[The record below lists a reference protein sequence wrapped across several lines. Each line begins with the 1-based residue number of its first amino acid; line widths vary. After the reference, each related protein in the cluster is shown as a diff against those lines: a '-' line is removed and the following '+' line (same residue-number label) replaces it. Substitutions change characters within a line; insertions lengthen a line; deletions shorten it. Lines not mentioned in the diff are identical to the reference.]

1 MSTIETAQDPPSRSG
16 FDVTRTLT
24 FFFEDPN
31 WVAKLLVGSLFAA
44 LSPFLI
50 GAVFMVGYAIALA
63 RQTMKGEQSML
74 PEWDDFRSIFID
86 GLRGMALSL
95 AHKLPLIILTVFLA
109 FALLGGIFLQREG
122 GAAPQEFMFYGLPAL
137 FGGWVLFFLLSLA
150 VLIYVPAAFVRFVRT
165 DSLGAAFDFME
176 NVDFIRRHI
185 STYVLALLAI
195 VLAAFISQFGV
206 LVFCIGIFPA
216 AFWSSCVM
224 GYVIGQLA
232 RLDHEPSTTA

>member
-1 MSTIETAQDPPSRSG
+1 MSTTETVQDSRSQSG
-16 FDVTRTLT
+16 FDVARTLS

-50 GAVFMVGYAIALA
+50 GAVFLVGYAIALA

-122 GAAPQEFMFYGLPAL
+122 GPAPQEFMFYGLPAL

-176 NVDFIRRHI
+176 NVDFIRRHT

-195 VLAAFISQFGV
+195 ILAAFISQFGF